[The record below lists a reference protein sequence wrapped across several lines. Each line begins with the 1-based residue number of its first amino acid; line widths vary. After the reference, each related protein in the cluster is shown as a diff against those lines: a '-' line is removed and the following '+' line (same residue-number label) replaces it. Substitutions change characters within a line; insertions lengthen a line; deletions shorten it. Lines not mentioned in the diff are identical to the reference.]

1 MSALLMGSRIQLTG
15 ICRGAYGLNGQIVP
29 GTVWLPDFSG
39 IKILE
44 MASDVWASHP
54 VSTIHALLAANPA
67 TGTIVQVK
75 GQVNSVNNG
84 AIIVIHDP
92 TGDIA
97 SRVMNSAAP
106 AVGDFVNVV
115 GRWDKLGT
123 NVILDNGFSRKI
135 TRPSEASNPLPILTT
150 AEAIKR
156 LQRDEALRGYPVKLQ
171 GVVTWVGGSGFV
183 IQDSTMGIFSEAV
196 SSESAQGVH
205 AGEYLEVEGVTT
217 AQFSP
222 MVLARRIVHMGLGTF
237 PDPIRPTWDQLM
249 NGTLDTQYAE
259 IQGIVTAVEGR
270 TMTLLTH
277 DGKLQVD
284 LPEQQ
289 NNELRGYADALI
301 RLRGCLWAVKDEDTH
316 KLVPGEVQMHNAS
329 ISVDQAA
336 PDDFFDAPLKQVSEL
351 LLFDA
356 KASALQRVAVV
367 GQMIHQREDEYF
379 LMDGV
384 NGMRF
389 ITRSPVSLQIGDLV
403 KVVGFPVLGGPA
415 PVLREAVARRI
426 NNTNLPAPRKLTENT
441 LLDGSFDSTLVK
453 VDAQLMNISE
463 DHRNRFL
470 GLQLGK
476 HMFVACLSRKW
487 GPIRAPIGSSLEV
500 AGVYAGQGQDRVSGR
515 GIDSFELLL
524 NSPDDIRV
532 LSRPS
537 WWTLRRMLAVVG
549 VMAGILTV
557 ALMWIGLLRR
567 QVEQRTGQL
576 REEILVRQRSE
587 QLRVVEEER
596 SRIARDLH
604 DDLGASL
611 TEISMLAD
619 AGGGAP
625 PTIEKADSRFASI
638 GEKARAIVNALDV
651 IVWLVNP
658 SKDLLPFSVSYL
670 GSYSEEYLCAAGI
683 ACRLKVPSN
692 IPSLRL
698 AADLRHNL
706 FLAIKETLNNIVRH
720 SRATEVN
727 MEIMLAEGR
736 LKIGITDN
744 GKGFSPVATAD
755 GNGLVNL
762 EHRLAQVGGE
772 CQVTSSPET
781 GTSVVLSI
789 PLPAN

>member
-1 MSALLMGSRIQLTG
+1 
-15 ICRGAYGLNGQIVP
+15 
-29 GTVWLPDFSG
+29 
-39 IKILE
+39 
-44 MASDVWASHP
+44 
-54 VSTIHALLAANPA
+54 
-67 TGTIVQVK
+67 
-75 GQVNSVNNG
+75 
-84 AIIVIHDP
+84 
-92 TGDIA
+92 
-97 SRVMNSAAP
+97 
-106 AVGDFVNVV
+106 
-115 GRWDKLGT
+115 
-123 NVILDNGFSRKI
+123 
-135 TRPSEASNPLPILTT
+135 
-150 AEAIKR
+150 
-156 LQRDEALRGYPVKLQ
+156 
-171 GVVTWVGGSGFV
+171 
-183 IQDSTMGIFSEAV
+183 
-196 SSESAQGVH
+196 
-205 AGEYLEVEGVTT
+205 
-217 AQFSP
+217 
-222 MVLARRIVHMGLGTF
+222 
-237 PDPIRPTWDQLM
+237 
-249 NGTLDTQYAE
+249 
-259 IQGIVTAVEGR
+259 
-270 TMTLLTH
+270 
-277 DGKLQVD
+277 
-284 LPEQQ
+284 
-289 NNELRGYADALI
+289 
-301 RLRGCLWAVKDEDTH
+301 
-316 KLVPGEVQMHNAS
+316 
-329 ISVDQAA
+329 
-336 PDDFFDAPLKQVSEL
+336 
-351 LLFDA
+351 
-356 KASALQRVAVV
+356 
-367 GQMIHQREDEYF
+367 
-379 LMDGV
+379 
-384 NGMRF
+384 
-389 ITRSPVSLQIGDLV
+389 
-403 KVVGFPVLGGPA
+403 
-415 PVLREAVARRI
+415 
-426 NNTNLPAPRKLTENT
+426 
-441 LLDGSFDSTLVK
+441 
-453 VDAQLMNISE
+453 
-463 DHRNRFL
+463 
-470 GLQLGK
+470 
-476 HMFVACLSRKW
+476 
-487 GPIRAPIGSSLEV
+487 
-500 AGVYAGQGQDRVSGR
+500 
-515 GIDSFELLL
+515 
-524 NSPDDIRV
+524 
-532 LSRPS
+532 
-537 WWTLRRMLAVVG
+537 MLAVVG

-772 CQVTSSPET
+772 CEVTSSPET